1 MSETNTIFPI
11 LSCEFFSAIYSQL
24 QSLQYEFISFE
35 DLVDLMKEII
45 SWSTIRLS
53 EKEFFAYCGIIYEIA
68 LTPVYSD
75 SFGAKLVMKNY
86 ILQSEAI
93 YFDAVLKNLREKK
106 ESMVSSVKLIVE
118 PYWIRFLR
126 ETEEYLRPQQTVPS
140 KMLHQPT
147 NQEVISSPRNPLPN
161 DIHSSEGTRFFQQP
175 ENPGLLPTAP
185 QPIVMLRSRKFNP
198 MKDEGV
204 IQILAYV
211 RNGGMDI
218 FFPPLLQEKVKD
230 C

>member
-1 MSETNTIFPI
+1 MSETTTIFPI
-11 LSCEFFSAIYSQL
+11 LSCELFSAIYSQL
-24 QSLQYEFISFE
+24 QSLQFEFISFE

-68 LTPVYSD
+68 LAPVYSD
-75 SFGAKLVMKNY
+75 SFGAKLVLRNY
-86 ILQSEAI
+86 ILQNEAI
-93 YFDAVLKNLREKK
+93 YFDAILNNLREKK
-106 ESMVSSVKLIVE
+106 EAMASSVKLTVE
-118 PYWIRFLR
+118 PYWVRFLR

-140 KMLHQPT
+140 KTLHQST
-147 NQEVISSPRNPLPN
+147 NQEVNSSPRNPFTN

-175 ENPGLLPTAP
+175 ENTGFLPASP
-185 QPIVMLRSRKFNP
+185 QPIVMMRSRKFNP

-230 C
+230 H